1 MLSKIKKILIE
12 DVAAPC
18 YHHHHHH
25 TTSLQH
31 PTLHW
36 KIANTIRWFLNSTFL
51 HVQSFSSK
59 NRAMH
64 SVHAKGTFSEKYMIW
79 MKLHCRKVIWRHA
92 NFEWQQKKRVSTTLN
107 SRQSVCTFNNEKK
120 IRDSHLHH
128 CIANT
133 NSIQTIWMAFFPWTF
148 FLTRDF
154 SRPAFYAIFTF
165 ILWTW
170 NCRFF
175 VIFFLF
181 SSAYYMLTCFFVQ
194 HIACFV

>member
-1 MLSKIKKILIE
+1 MLSKIKKILID
-12 DVAAPC
+12 DVAASC
-18 YHHHHHH
+18 YRHHHHH
-25 TTSLQH
+25 TKSLQH

-36 KIANTIRWFLNSTFL
+36 KIANTIRWFLNSAFL
-51 HVQSFSSK
+51 DVQSFSSK

-64 SVHAKGTFSEKYMIW
+64 SVHAKWAFSEKYMIW

-92 NFEWQQKKRVSTTLN
+92 NFEWQQKKESAPLWTVGKVFAHSIPR
-107 SRQSVCTFNNEKK
+107 KK
-120 IRDSHLHH
+120 ILDSRLHH

-133 NSIQTIWMAFFPWTF
+133 NSIQTIWMAFFPWTL

-154 SRPAFYAIFTF
+154 SRLAFYAIFTF

-181 SSAYYMLTCFFVQ
+181 SSAYYMLTCFFV
-194 HIACFV
+194 